1 LFYSTDINDHKLL
14 EKKLKE
20 AHDAAQKSTES
31 KTRFLSNMSHEIR
44 TPLIGITG
52 MLNFLIDTELT
63 AEQMDYVHTI
73 QQSAESLL
81 VVINDILDLSK
92 VEAGMMKLEWEPFS
106 LVTMIEDANEL
117 LSTLAI
123 QKDLELSFWVDDNV
137 PDVVVGDR
145 VRLRQVMLNLIGN
158 AIKFTAEGEVF
169 TKCTVQR
176 DDRDE
181 SELTLLF
188 EVVDTGAGF
197 DANEE
202 SVMFKPFSQV
212 DSSSTRKHGGSGL
225 GLVISR
231 QLVELHGGT
240 MKCKSEK
247 GKGSTFYFTV
257 KFGIPTSTTKPLPQ
271 TPKNDTN
278 NDPFF
283 RSNGYGNN
291 NTAQAINVDN
301 QQGKHD
307 VSPLPFVNSSNTNN
321 QRFIPS
327 PAALGEKHSQSTNN
341 DQQSSPAEIL
351 QDVLMTKAASM
362 QLKPP
367 PVRNNPTAA
376 AMAAVAK
383 AATAATTLGNQM
395 FAQTQPS
402 SHPLPI
408 PSVLVEKVQNSE
420 NRLSRSS
427 STRSNNEPRIPTIS
441 SGSSLSSSRGVFIL
455 PPRTPTSS
463 SPLRALIVS
472 HWDHSRESMV
482 KHVKSILDSLSTSQ
496 HYQVDALTNQIEATE
511 WLTDP
516 HTSAYDYIMINLPS
530 EQQILSLTRA
540 ICGSLQQ
547 QAASVLVVTTPRQ
560 RSLITESAKG
570 REDQVIPNNCGFVF
584 KPLKRT
590 KLRWYFGVRQQQMD
604 VNSKNGSINLA
615 ASVVS
620 TPDTPY
626 RRAAA
631 QKEVFRRME
640 LDVGGKGFRVLLVE
654 GWLKLILYVSEC
666 SKLTLF
672 CFAIRQLGQ
681 SKSANK
687 IFNSRGT

>member
-1 LFYSTDINDHKLL
+1 MVPGKFELLLTRVNLHLALIQYVFYSTDINNHKLI

-145 VRLRQVMLNLIGN
+145 IRLRQVMLNLIGN

-176 DDRDE
+176 YDKEE

-231 QLVELHGGT
+231 QLIELHGGI

-257 KFGIPTSTTKPLPQ
+257 KFSIPTSTTKPLPQ
-271 TPKNDTN
+271 TPQNDTN

-291 NTAQAINVDN
+291 NTAQAISVES
-301 QQGKHD
+301 QQEKERED
-307 VSPLPFVNSSNTNN
+307 DSPLPFVNNN
-321 QRFIPS
+321 RYIPAL
-327 PAALGEKHSQSTNN
+327 PATIGRKHTQST
-341 DQQSSPAEIL
+341 SHVETSTPAEIL

-367 PVRNNPTAA
+367 PIRNNATTA
-376 AMAAVAK
+376 AMAAVAA
-383 AATAATTLGNQM
+383 AATAAT
-395 FAQTQPS
+395 APPQPS
-402 SHPLPI
+402 PPHQQQCVEVTATTNLQKQV
-408 PSVLVEKVQNSE
+408 PSVLVEKVQKSE
-420 NRLSRSS
+420 GLSRSS
-427 STRSNNEPRIPTIS
+427 STRSNNEPRIPTLSTGSGLTS
-441 SGSSLSSSRGVFIL
+441 SPHGVIIL
-455 PPRTPTSS
+455 PPRTPTRA

-472 HWDHSRESMV
+472 QWTHSRESMV
-482 KHVKSILDSLSTSQ
+482 KHVKSILFSLSTSQ
-496 HYQVDALTNQIEATE
+496 HYQVDTLTNQIEATE

-516 HTSAYDYIMINLPS
+516 HTPPYDYIMINLPS

-547 QAASVLVVTTPRQ
+547 QMASVLVVTTPMQ

-570 REDQVIPNNCGFVF
+570 REDQVIPNTCGFVF

-590 KLRWYFGVRQQQMD
+590 KLRWYFGVRQQQQRQQ
-604 VNSKNGSINLA
+604 NGAMNTQNASA
-615 ASVVS
+615 AS

-626 RRAAA
+626 RRAAT
-631 QKEVFRRME
+631 QKEIFRRME

-654 GWLKLILYVSEC
+654 GTCAPS
-666 SKLTLF
+666 SK
-672 CFAIRQLGQ
+672 G
-681 SKSANK
+681 
-687 IFNSRGT
+687 